1 MIYKESS
8 IDIIGAVVASM
19 TFPVQITNVSSVGN
33 VHTLTVCDIYHAQP
47 GFIVTIDGNQYT
59 ITDITAPDTMVV
71 TGSAPIVVASFFLY
85 TPVYFHGTPIETN
98 VELLQ
103 EDNAND
109 KTPMVWFLENFTDRF
124 FDDSEDTRE
133 REIKF
138 RLFFLT
144 QANHEQWLVDDAY
157 HNAIEP
163 MRRLMENFI
172 EKLRA
177 VPARFGLIDFEYEAI
192 NYAKFGVYIN
202 NKGMEKSLFADKLAG
217 CELNMSLTIYKYEGC
232 GCPEDDCL
240 T

>member
-8 IDIIGAVVASM
+8 IDIIGEVVASM
-19 TFPVQITNVSSVGN
+19 TFPVQITNVASVGS
-33 VHTLTVCDIYHAQP
+33 VHTLTVCDLYHAQP
-47 GFIVTIDGNQYT
+47 GFTVTIDGNEYT

-71 TGSAPIVVASFFLY
+71 TGADPIVVASFYLY

-98 VELLQ
+98 IELNQ
-103 EDNAND
+103 ENNAQD

-124 FDDSEDTRE
+124 FDDAEDTRE
-133 REIKF
+133 REIRC

-144 QANHEQWLVDDAY
+144 QANHEAWKVADAY

-163 MRRLMENFI
+163 MRRLMENLV

-177 VPARFGLIDFEYEAI
+177 SPARFGLIDFEYEAI

-202 NKGMEKSLFADKLAG
+202 NKGMENSLFADKLAG
-217 CELNMSLTIYKYEGC
+217 CELSVSLTVYKTDGC
-232 GCPEDDCL
+232 EDDCL